1 MIQRI
6 ITAIGILAV
15 TIPPLVLGG
24 IWLDILMAAFVL
36 LAVYE
41 ILTCLFKNIPW
52 GMYAVLL
59 AAVAAMSVSSLT
71 VFAAVMPIVLILL
84 FLFCVSYEQYSVDK
98 ISIVFVFVVLVTF
111 TVRAIR
117 LVYDVYHPL
126 AMLHIVLA
134 TYATDTGAYFAGRFF
149 GKHKLNERISPKKTI
164 EGSIGGWL
172 LGAGSSLAFGYFL
185 VPELPVQFLCL
196 TSLLMPIVGQ
206 LGDLAFSAI
215 KRHEGIKDFGHIFPG
230 HGGVLDRIDSLI
242 FNLMLW
248 MSFYLMFVMVM

>member
-15 TIPPLVLGG
+15 TLPPLALGG
-24 IWLDILMAAFVL
+24 IWLDLLMVAFVM
-36 LAVYE
+36 LAIYE
-41 ILTCLFKNIPW
+41 ILTCLFKKNPW
-52 GMYAVLL
+52 GMYLVLL
-59 AAVAAMSVSSLT
+59 ISVFAMTVSTLS
-71 VFAAVMPIVLILL
+71 VFAAVIPFVLILL

-98 ISIVFVFVVLVTF
+98 ISTVFVFVILVAF
-111 TVRAIR
+111 TVRAIL
-117 LVYDVYHPL
+117 LVYDAYSPM

-134 TYATDTGAYFAGRFF
+134 TYATDTGAYFAGRFL

-172 LGAGSSLAFGYFL
+172 LGAVSSFAFGYFL
-185 VPELPVQFLCL
+185 VPELPFQFLCL
-196 TSLLMPIVGQ
+196 TSLLMPVIGQ

-215 KRHEGIKDFGHIFPG
+215 KRHEGIKDFGNIFPG

-248 MSFYLMFVMVM
+248 MSLYMMFVMVM